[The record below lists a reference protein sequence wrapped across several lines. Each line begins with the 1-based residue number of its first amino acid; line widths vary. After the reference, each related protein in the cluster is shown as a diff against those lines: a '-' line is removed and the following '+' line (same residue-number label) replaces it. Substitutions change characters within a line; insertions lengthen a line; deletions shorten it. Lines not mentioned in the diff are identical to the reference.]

1 MVEQVKVLQIQHLT
15 QVPQNMVML
24 GQVILIQIME
34 AVAVVPVLLHLE
46 VLVEKEDN
54 YQQHIEILSQ
64 QVAWEHRDQIQK
76 DSMLQVVVP
85 PFMVLLVLP
94 ETHLPEVVE
103 AVQ

>member
-1 MVEQVKVLQIQHLT
+1 MVEQVNLLLIRHQT

-24 GQVILIQIME
+24 RQIMILIILE
-34 AVAVVPVLLHLE
+34 AVAVVPVLLDL
-46 VLVEKEDN
+46 VLMVEEEDN

-64 QVAWEHRDQIQK
+64 QVTWEHRVQIQE

-85 PFMVLLVLP
+85 PIMVLLVLP
-94 ETHLPEVVE
+94 DPQIPEVVE